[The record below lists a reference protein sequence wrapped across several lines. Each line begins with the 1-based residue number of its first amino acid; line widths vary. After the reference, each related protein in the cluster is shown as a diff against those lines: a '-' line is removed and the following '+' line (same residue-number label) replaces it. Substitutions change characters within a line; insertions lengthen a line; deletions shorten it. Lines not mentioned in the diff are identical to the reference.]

1 MSSVVSGAQS
11 PPIVKSP
18 LPPEIEELHA
28 SVVAA
33 GQETYTDPATGYMVM
48 SALYHTR
55 RGYCCGNVCRH
66 CPYNSMNVGKKKVD
80 WVMADGTK
88 YTAKKAAA
96 LTQLAKRANSRGGS
110 PERKRGE
117 DKDDNNYGCAGSSSG
132 SSHDGK
138 SSGNS
143 SDSCSSCCS
152 SNGSST
158 VAAEATKGLVT
169 ETTINCGGT
178 QMAGSILPGTGPL
191 PGTSGGCVLAT
202 TLILRP
208 AALFHV
214 GRVCTPAN
222 DAAGASTFLQ
232 RNTWWAG
239 AVSGRHSWGRLGLG
253 A

>member
-1 MSSVVSGAQS
+1 
-11 PPIVKSP
+11 
-18 LPPEIEELHA
+18 
-28 SVVAA
+28 
-33 GQETYTDPATGYMVM
+33 
-48 SALYHTR
+48 
-55 RGYCCGNVCRH
+55 
-66 CPYNSMNVGKKKVD
+66 MNVGKKKVD

-178 QMAGSILPGTGPL
+178 QMAGSILPGEQQGGPQE
-191 PGTSGGCVLAT
+191 GMKA
-202 TLILRP
+202 TLIDQLFFILFLGRDWP
-208 AALFHV
+208 TAGDEWGVRASNHVDIAARGSLP
-214 GRVCTPAN
+214 R
-222 DAAGASTFLQ
+222 
-232 RNTWWAG
+232 W
-239 AVSGRHSWGRLGLG
+239 
-253 A
+253 